1 MTSPTPF
8 ASGELT
14 DRQVILILQEMTEE
28 LTAGAAVDT
37 MPLDPEEAL
46 LLLDALRGT
55 RPEAQP
61 DAPPAV
67 PEGAAACAAARRLL
81 AVLADEPAW
90 ADLATELLAD
100 PPDDSR
106 LGGELAVPGVVVL
119 AGTVAWLQ
127 TKVDIRFKRGG
138 GKTEFEFRL
147 GKEAADGSTLRELA
161 AVIARLLGWP
171 RQ

>member
-8 ASGELT
+8 APTDLT
-14 DRQVILILQEMTEE
+14 DREVVLVLQELTEE
-28 LTAGAAVDT
+28 LTTGAAADE
-37 MPLDPEEAL
+37 MPLDQEEAL
-46 LLLDALRGT
+46 LLLDALRSG
-55 RPEAQP
+55 RPDSESQA
-61 DAPPAV
+61 APAL

-81 AVLADEPAW
+81 AVLAEEPAG
-90 ADLATELLAD
+90 ADFAAELLAD
-100 PPDDSR
+100 PPNDSR
-106 LGGELAVPGVVVL
+106 LGGELALPGVVVL

-127 TKVDIRFKRGG
+127 TKVDIRFKRSG

-161 AVIARLLGWP
+161 ATVARLLGWP

>member
-1 MTSPTPF
+1 MTSPTPY
-8 ASGELT
+8 AAAELT
-14 DRQVILILQEMTEE
+14 DREVVLVLQELTEE
-28 LTAGAAVDT
+28 LTAGAAADA
-37 MPLDPEEAL
+37 MPMDQEEAV
-46 LLLDALRGT
+46 LLLDAVRRA
-55 RPEAQP
+55 RPEAEA
-61 DAPPAV
+61 DAVPAL

-81 AVLADEPAW
+81 AVLAEEPTC
-90 ADLATELLAD
+90 ADFAAELLAE
-100 PPDDSR
+100 PPNDSR